1 MKTLKAALFIIAL
14 ALTGC
19 DQNTQT
25 LQPQKPDGPTAV
37 AVQSFIQQNLPPYF
51 TVQNVQVESFIDPTL
66 MRGRLS
72 VAGELVL
79 NEDLYRGVS
88 EYELIRIFSINPD
101 DFKRYKKGVL
111 PNVAQIRT
119 PKGQKASFQAEYLV
133 AKNVNGWS
141 LDGRPAIPGV
151 FEGEPRT
158 SLENHVL
165 ISDPQVKSYFQAIKT
180 QVSSEQDK
188 YSTLNRAV
196 LTTFTQG
203 ARFRC
208 SLTGR
213 DYSDAETKK
222 PPFIMTVSA
231 TPTIQEDG
239 RDVYGNPKFS
249 FRVPVEILWL
259 SSNKKPPSGV
269 YDDDNLTADV
279 VLDGEMS
286 FALEPLAYV
295 LSIGFPSPRGER
307 YRSFYN
313 CVYDGKSFSQYLSGY
328 MGFKI
333 QPEVLP

>member
-1 MKTLKAALFIIAL
+1 
-14 ALTGC
+14 
-19 DQNTQT
+19 
-25 LQPQKPDGPTAV
+25 
-37 AVQSFIQQNLPPYF
+37 
-51 TVQNVQVESFIDPTL
+51 
-66 MRGRLS
+66 
-72 VAGELVL
+72 
-79 NEDLYRGVS
+79 
-88 EYELIRIFSINPD
+88 
-101 DFKRYKKGVL
+101 
-111 PNVAQIRT
+111 
-119 PKGQKASFQAEYLV
+119 
-133 AKNVNGWS
+133 
-141 LDGRPAIPGV
+141 
-151 FEGEPRT
+151 
-158 SLENHVL
+158 
-165 ISDPQVKSYFQAIKT
+165 
-180 QVSSEQDK
+180 
-188 YSTLNRAV
+188 
-196 LTTFTQG
+196 
-203 ARFRC
+203 
-208 SLTGR
+208 
-213 DYSDAETKK
+213 
-222 PPFIMTVSA
+222 MTVSA